1 MITAPIPL
9 DVSSFSRFGNLA
21 TEVRDAVRTYALTF
35 WLRSSISMSM
45 ASFSVVSL
53 IAMVP
58 DNE

>member
-1 MITAPIPL
+1 LFAAILRRVGRLRGPP
-9 DVSSFSRFGNLA
+9 
-21 TEVRDAVRTYALTF
+21 EVRDAVRTYALTF